1 MRHFSVFNSITFVYL
16 VLIIID
22 KMEAIAVDTKLTIQL
37 MEKVEQDGSYKAS
50 DSNESGLGTD
60 HGSSQNSTQ
69 SSWVSH
75 ENEVLDAS
83 VFDPIERAQSSNVK
97 KERPEV
103 EYSSILDLTPPNRSQ
118 GKYDLWVKNWIF
130 HKWFLV

>member
-37 MEKVEQDGSYKAS
+37 MEKVEQDGSYKVS

-60 HGSSQNSTQ
+60 HGSSQDSTQ

-118 GKYDLWVKNWIF
+118 GKYDL
-130 HKWFLV
+130 

>member
-1 MRHFSVFNSITFVYL
+1 M
-16 VLIIID
+16 
-22 KMEAIAVDTKLTIQL
+22 IATDTKLTVQL
-37 MEKVEQDGSYKAS
+37 LEKVEHDDSYKVS

-60 HGSSQNSTQ
+60 QGSTQESSQ

-83 VFDPIERAQSSNVK
+83 IFDPIERAQSSNVK

-103 EYSSILDLTPPNRSQ
+103 EYSSILDLTPASKSQ
-118 GKYDLWVKNWIF
+118 GNKYL
-130 HKWFLV
+130 